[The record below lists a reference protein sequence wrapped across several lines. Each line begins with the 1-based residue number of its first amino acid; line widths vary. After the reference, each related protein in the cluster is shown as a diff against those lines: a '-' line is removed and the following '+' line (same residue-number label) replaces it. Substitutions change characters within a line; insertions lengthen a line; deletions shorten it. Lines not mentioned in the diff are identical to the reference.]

1 MATSSSFASATTAG
15 IVTAASAT
23 GAAPDSVMASIPRF
37 FAKMAS
43 LGYIGTPSVEDPTTT
58 SAIASAAS
66 KVAESLSETLSES
79 LGETLQAAQTNSA
92 SLTKTAQAAASNIA
106 NTTLPEIPW
115 GPFDGSLRGVG
126 NVFSFVTG
134 KWALLCLC
142 MTILLNRT
150 LIYASLRR
158 PIRLS
163 FKTRLLLRIVPIIL
177 LSTHVSHMLFAM
189 RCQTSPTFLGE
200 RAILEGS
207 EPFFY
212 NVGRISN
219 FWLSD
224 RDVCENIGLIPDA
237 DWIELASSVKDP
249 NDPNHGVSRPKGSM
263 EILWPLYEA
272 LSLSQFIEV
281 FISSLTGRTP
291 TAAGITLLEHSLAF
305 AEAEAW
311 ASRKTYRLERTI
323 DPPVDAPE
331 GTKPTIKTFK
341 IRGEPLV
348 PVEVLYISTISALS
362 HITMHILSLFQL
374 QTRYLLLLTSIYGLL
389 FLSGFAISLSLAGPI
404 GILHFP
410 TISVVLFI
418 PHLCILLVILV
429 CASLYG
435 MALLF
440 SSFAAGGIRDG
451 AENMRAGLTLR
462 GFRLNMEE
470 DFYTVLLQMG
480 YLCLTAAAEKTY
492 LNEAPGIRVMEM
504 TWLETRMSS
513 KGEEGGAKGKG
524 PFTGELIKGVGYVA
538 GGWVGG
544 VWEAWKRDA
553 VEEQREGVKEEE
565 DDNDEETEDGG
576 RKLYQRFLEG
586 RLPETDESADYAPSD
601 TGSES
606 SSEDES
612 ADEEYE
618 RQRNMRETTPLLD
631 MGRLAAL
638 LDPQTAE
645 DRSSAKLLARH
656 LSSKTTLT
664 RRRFSSHSK
673 VSNEHEES
681 ELERIILSRRKEK
694 ATSAAAGA
702 SSASGSSAG
711 ASASASAED
720 ERMLCVVC
728 KCEPRTVIVWPCRC
742 LCLCDDC
749 RVCLAMNNWSSCITC
764 RVPTTGYSR
773 VYVP

>member
-1 MATSSSFASATTAG
+1 
-15 IVTAASAT
+15 
-23 GAAPDSVMASIPRF
+23 
-37 FAKMAS
+37 MAS
-43 LGYIGTPSVEDPTTT
+43 LGYIGTPSVDDTTAT
-58 SAIASAAS
+58 AAITSAAS

-79 LGETLQAAQTNSA
+79 IGEALQAAQTNGA
-92 SLTKTAQAAASNIA
+92 SLTNTAQAAASSIA
-106 NTTLPEIPW
+106 NATLPEIPK
-115 GPFDGSLRGVG
+115 GPFDGGLRGVG

-150 LIYASLRR
+150 LIYSSLRR

-163 FKTRLLLRIVPIIL
+163 FKTRLLLRIVPIVL

-189 RCQTSPTFLGE
+189 RCQSSPTFMGE
-200 RAILEGS
+200 RAVLEGS

-224 RDVCENIGLIPDA
+224 REVCENIGLIPDA
-237 DWIELASSVKDP
+237 DWIERASVKDP
-249 NDPNHGVSRPKGSM
+249 NDPKHEISRPKGSL
-263 EILWPLYEA
+263 EVLWPLYEA

-311 ASRKTYRLERTI
+311 STRKVYRLERTI
-323 DPPVDAPE
+323 DPPADSPE
-331 GTKPTIKTFK
+331 GTEPTTNIFK

-389 FLSGFAISLSLAGPI
+389 FLYGFAISLALAGPI

-462 GFRLNMEE
+462 GFRFNMEE

-492 LNEAPGIRVMEM
+492 LNEAPGIKVMEM
-504 TWLETRMSS
+504 TWLERGISL
-513 KGEEGGAKGKG
+513 KGDEGGAKGTG
-524 PFTGELIKGVGYVA
+524 PFSRERKTGEGERKRMGWKWLGAGELIKGVGYLA

-544 VWEAWKRDA
+544 VWKAWRRDT
-553 VEEQREGVKEEE
+553 VEEPREGVKEE

-576 RKLYQRFLEG
+576 RNLYQRFLEG
-586 RLPETDESADYAPSD
+586 RLPETDESADYAPSNS
-601 TGSES
+601 GSES
-606 SSEDES
+606 SSEDDS
-612 ADEEYE
+612 ADEEDE
-618 RQRNMRETTPLLD
+618 NQRSMRETTPLLD
-631 MGRLAAL
+631 MNRLAAL

-656 LSSKTTLT
+656 LSSQTTLT

-673 VSNEHEES
+673 VSNEQEES

-694 ATSAAAGA
+694 AASSSAASSGA
-702 SSASGSSAG
+702 SPD
-711 ASASASAED
+711 D